1 MNEKNHSF
9 CIFVSMLIAV
19 MFFTIGRFTV
29 SRSAEHT
36 DGYGNGQRDITEQLI
51 SSRSRVVELES
62 RLGRIRDTSS
72 RIAEQIDSCFE
83 TSGAAAD
90 NIEKLRVIIGTLQE
104 SYIGIRDINSLSG
117 GGAADQPF

>member
-36 DGYGNGQRDITEQLI
+36 DGYGNGQRDIAEQLI

-72 RIAEQIDSCFE
+72 RIAE
-83 TSGAAAD
+83 
-90 NIEKLRVIIGTLQE
+90 
-104 SYIGIRDINSLSG
+104 
-117 GGAADQPF
+117 